1 MSLMKTVMAGIVQ
14 IMPDREHD
22 ELRDAHRVIGK
33 SVDRVDGRVK
43 VTGKAPFTAEYELD
57 GLVHAALVYS
67 TVANGKIKSIEA
79 SAAEQAPGVLAVITH
94 LNAPKMKAPPLFNPS
109 GGSGAAGSK
118 LNVLNTD
125 EVLYDGQPIAVVVAQ
140 TLEQA
145 EAAAALVKAEIEPSA
160 AKVSF
165 LAAKAQ
171 PEKPANIMGEERE
184 VKHGD
189 PDKAF
194 ADAPVQVD
202 LEFDTP
208 RYNHNPIELH
218 ATTATWQGPDRV
230 LVYDATQFIR
240 GNADTLAEIF
250 SLKPEDV
257 RVVSPYVGGGF
268 GSKGSVWPH
277 VQLTVLAAKVVQ
289 RPVRTVLSREGVFR
303 VVGGRTPSS
312 QRVRLGSTPEGHFT
326 ALMHTGVT
334 ATSMTNDYAEQ
345 FTFPARF
352 MYGSDTYLVDQD
364 YVHLNTTANT
374 FMRAPGESIGTFAL
388 ESAIDELSWKLNMDP
403 IELRLQNEPEKQPA
417 KKLPFSSRHLP
428 EAFRRGAEKFGWA
441 QRPKQVRAKREG
453 EWLIGTGVAAAFY
466 PAYRYPAAAR
476 VHINADGSAVIQTS
490 GQEMGMGTA
499 TVQSQAAAERLGLTM
514 DKVRFEY
521 GDSTLPQAP
530 VAGGSNQTVS
540 LALAVK
546 EASDKLLKDILKLVR
561 GDERSPL
568 STAQLEDVEARNNGL
583 FLRDKP
589 NSGETYAQILQRAGK
604 ASMDAEATSGKPLEA
619 MKWAMGSFGAQFCEV
634 RVNEITGELRIS
646 RWLGVFDTG
655 RILNPKTATSQFRG
669 GIIMGIGM
677 AMLEETYFDDRFGRI
692 MNPSLAEYHVP
703 VNLDIPY
710 IDVEFLDIPD
720 PETPLG
726 AHGIGEIGITGA
738 AAAIANA
745 VYHATGKRIRTL
757 PITLDK
763 LM

>member
-1 MSLMKTVMAGIVQ
+1 MSLMKSVMQGIAQV
-14 IMPDREHD
+14 MPDREQD
-22 ELRDAHRVIGK
+22 ELRDAHRVLGK
-33 SVDRVDGRVK
+33 PVDRIDGRVK
-43 VTGKAPFTAEYELD
+43 VTGQAPFSAEYELD

-67 TVANGKIKSIEA
+67 TVAKGTIQSIDIDEA
-79 SAAEQAPGVLAVITH
+79 QKAPGVLAVVTNA
-94 LNAPKMKAPPLFNPS
+94 NAPRMKNPPLFDP
-109 GGSGAAGSK
+109 GGGTDAAGSK

-125 EVLYDGQPIAVVVAQ
+125 EVLYDGQPIAMVIAE

-145 EAAAALVKAEIEPSA
+145 EFATSLVKAQIEAEP
-160 AKVSF
+160 AKTSF
-165 LAAKAQ
+165 LAAKGKS
-171 PEKPANIMGEERE
+171 EKPANIMGEDRE

-189 PDKAF
+189 PEAVF
-194 ADAPVQVD
+194 AAAPFQVD
-202 LEFDTP
+202 HEYQTP
-208 RYNHNPIELH
+208 RYNHNAIELH
-218 ATTATWQGPDRV
+218 ATTAAWESEDRLV
-230 LVYDATQFIR
+230 VYDATQFLR
-240 GNADTLAEIF
+240 GNADTIAKMF
-250 SLKPEDV
+250 SLKPDNV
-257 RVVSPYVGGGF
+257 HVISPYVGGGF
-268 GSKGSVWPH
+268 GGKGSVWPH
-277 VQLTVLAAKVVQ
+277 VQLTVLAAKIVQ
-289 RPVRTVLSREGVFR
+289 RPVRMVLSREGVFR
-303 VVGGRTPSS
+303 ITGGRTPSD
-312 QRVRLGSTPEGHFT
+312 QRVRLGANADGHLT

-334 ATSMTNDYAEQ
+334 ATSFTNDFAEQ

-352 MYGSDTYLVDQD
+352 VYGSDTFLVDQE

-388 ESAIDELSWKLNMDP
+388 ESAIDELAWKLNMDP
-403 IELRLQNEPEKQPA
+403 IELRLKNEPEKQPA
-417 KKLPFSSRHLP
+417 KKLPFSSRNLP
-428 EAFRRGAEKFGWA
+428 EAYKRGAEKFGWA
-441 QRPKQVRAKREG
+441 QRPKQVRAQREG
-453 EWLIGTGVAAAFY
+453 EWLIGTGVATAFY
-466 PAYRYPAAAR
+466 PAYRFPAAAR

-499 TVQSQAAAERLGLTM
+499 TVQSQHAAERLGLPM
-514 DKVRFEY
+514 EKIRFEY

-530 VAGGSNQTVS
+530 VAGGSNQTIS

-546 EASDKLLKDILKLVR
+546 EASDKLLKEILKLVR

-568 STAQLEDVEARNNGL
+568 SKAQLEDVEPRSNGL
-583 FLRDKP
+583 FLRDRP
-589 NSGETYAQILQRAGK
+589 NTGETYAQILHRAGK
-604 ASMDAEATSGKPLEA
+604 VSMNAEATSGQPLELMKYA
-619 MKWAMGSFGAQFCEV
+619 MASFGAQFCEV
-634 RVNEITGELRIS
+634 RVNEITGELRIL

-677 AMLEETYFDDRFGRI
+677 AMMEETYFDDRFGRI

-720 PETPLG
+720 PQTPLG

-738 AAAIANA
+738 AASIANA
-745 VYHATGKRIRTL
+745 VYHATGKRVRNL